1 MPTIYIENKPYEVPA
16 GQNVLHACLSLG
28 FNLPYFCW
36 HPGMHSIGACRQCAV
51 KHFKD
56 ENDKHG
62 RVEMACM
69 LHASDG
75 TRVSISDPD
84 AAEFRT
90 AVCEWLMT
98 NHPHDCPV
106 CDEGGE
112 CHLQDMVVMTGHNYR
127 RYRYQKRTHRNQD
140 LGPFI
145 NHEMNRCIA
154 CYRCV
159 RFYNDYAGGR
169 DLTVLNS
176 HNHIYFGRDEDGV
189 LESEFSGNLIEVC
202 PTGVF
207 TDKTLKEHFTRK
219 WDLQT
224 APSVCAHCS
233 VGCNTIPGERYGTLR
248 RIRNRYNEQVNGY
261 WLCDRGRFGYEFVN
275 DPLRIRQPLVRSE
288 TGRSHARQSVESPP
302 SGDGGYGVESRSA
315 GDGGHGVELLPAGD
329 GGYGALQPVERSVA
343 VDRAAELLRDSE
355 SVIGI
360 GSPRASLEANFAL
373 RTLVGPDRFYC
384 GLSDQHCR
392 HIESVLK
399 ILQQGPA
406 RSPSL
411 ADIGDADVTLILG
424 EDISNTAP
432 LMALA
437 IRQAALSQEMSI
449 AEDLHIPAWQDA
461 AVREAIQKERGPVFI
476 ATPSATRLDD
486 LGTQLYR
493 AAPDDIARLGF
504 AIAHALSDESPAV
517 DDLPQELTD
526 LAQTIADALRGAK
539 RPLIVSGTSLENQAI
554 LQAAA
559 NVAWALCA
567 QGLPAELSYAVPEC
581 NSLGMGLL
589 GNRGIDTA
597 WDELAGGRAETL
609 VILENDL
616 YRRADAA
623 TIDKLFSAAKQ
634 VIVIDHLPHPTMAR
648 ADIVF
653 PAATFAEGDG
663 TLINNEGRAQ
673 RSYQVFV
680 PAGEV
685 QESWRWLRDLM
696 TAAGNQ
702 AAQTWSALDD
712 ITASLAA
719 SLPVFADLSKVAPS
733 AAFRIAGEKIPRQP
747 HRYSGR
753 TAMHADVDVSES
765 PPPNDPDSPLAFS
778 MEGYQGQ
785 PPPELIAHYWTP
797 GWNSVQA
804 LNKFQEEVGGSL
816 KGGDSGHRLIEP
828 SQHADVAYFKSVP
841 KPFYARDDQW
851 LAVPLYHVFGSEEL
865 SARAPAVAKL
875 VPGPYVA
882 VSPDDAK
889 QLGVDEGGDLELL
902 SEGLA
907 YRWPVKIDAALARGV
922 MGLPAGLPQTA
933 TMCLPKWVSLLPI
946 KVIGGE

>member
-56 ENDKHG
+56 ENDTHG

-69 LHASDG
+69 LNAAEG

-127 RYRYQKRTHRNQD
+127 RFRYPKRTHRNQD

-154 CYRCV
+154 CYRCT
-159 RFYNDYAGGR
+159 RFYNDHAGGR

-176 HNHIYFGRDEDGV
+176 HNHLYFGRDEDGV

-207 TDKTLKEHFTRK
+207 TDKTLKKHFTRK

-233 VGCNTIPGERYGTLR
+233 VGCNTIPGERYGILR

-275 DPLRIRQPLVRSE
+275 DPRRIRQALVRSKDE
-288 TGRSHARQSVESPP
+288 CNHAQQSMEIPLP
-302 SGDGGYGVESRSA
+302 GYGGCGALRPATRSA
-315 GDGGHGVELLPAGD
+315 
-329 GGYGALQPVERSVA
+329 AL
-343 VDRAAELLRDSE
+343 DRAAELLRNSE
-355 SVIGI
+355 GVIGI

-373 RTLVGPDRFYC
+373 RTLVGPEHFYC
-384 GLSDQHCR
+384 GVSDQDCSD
-392 HIESVLK
+392 IASVLK

-411 ADIGDADVTLILG
+411 ADIGRADVTLILG

-432 LMALA
+432 MMALGV
-437 IRQAALSQEMSI
+437 RQAGLVQAQGI
-449 AEDLHIPAWQDA
+449 ADELHIPAWHDT
-461 AVREAIQKERGPVFI
+461 AVREAIQKERGPLFI

-486 LGTQLYR
+486 LAAQLYR
-493 AAPDDIARLGF
+493 AAPQDIARLGF
-504 AIAHALSDESPAV
+504 AIAHALSEESPAV
-517 DDLPQELTD
+517 DNLSQEQAD
-526 LAQTIADALRGAK
+526 LAQTIAASLRGAK
-539 RPLIVSGTSLENQAI
+539 RPLILSGTSLGNKSV

-559 NVAWALCA
+559 NVAWVLCA
-567 QGLPAELSYAVPEC
+567 QGLPAELSYALPEC

-589 GNRGIDTA
+589 GERGIDSA
-597 WDELAGGRAETL
+597 CDELASGRANTL
-609 VILENDL
+609 IVLENDL
-616 YRRADAA
+616 FRRADAA
-623 TIDKLFSAAKQ
+623 AIDALLDAAEQ
-634 VIVIDHLPHPTMAR
+634 LIVIDHLPHGTTAR
-648 ADIVF
+648 ADVVL

-680 PAGEV
+680 PAGDI
-685 QESWRWLRDLM
+685 QESWRWLCDLM
-696 TAAGNQ
+696 IAAGNRS
-702 AAQTWSALDD
+702 APAWPALDD
-712 ITASLAA
+712 ITVSLAA
-719 SLPVFADLSKVAPS
+719 ALPVFAGLSELAPS
-733 AAFRIAGEKIPRQP
+733 AAFRVAGEKIARQP

-785 PPPELIAHYWTP
+785 PPSELIPHYWSP
-797 GWNSVQA
+797 GWNSVQS

-816 KGGDSGHRLIEP
+816 KGGAPGRRLIEP
-828 SQHADVAYFKSVP
+828 PDSAHASYFDAVP
-841 KPFYARDDQW
+841 SPFSARGDQW

-865 SARAPAVAKL
+865 SARSPAVMEL
-875 VPGPYVA
+875 VPQPYVA
-882 VSPDDAK
+882 VNPLDANR
-889 QLGVDEGGDLELL
+889 LDVEDGHEVELE
-902 SEGLA
+902 SEGSTH
-907 YRWPVKIDAALARGV
+907 RWPVKIDAALGQG
-922 MGLPAGLPQTA
+922 MIGLPAGLPQTA
-933 TMCLPKWVSLLPI
+933 SIRLPKWFSI
-946 KVIGGE
+946 RKVTVASTP

>member
-1 MPTIYIENKPYEVPA
+1 MPTIYIENEPYDVPA

-28 FNLPYFCW
+28 LDLPYFCW

-56 ENDKHG
+56 ESDTHG

-69 LHASDG
+69 MHASEG
-75 TRVSISDPD
+75 TRVSLRDPE
-84 AAEFRT
+84 ATEFRT
-90 AVCEWLMT
+90 AVSEWLMT

-127 RYRYQKRTHRNQD
+127 RYRFQKRTHRNQD

-176 HNHIYFGRDEDGV
+176 HNHIYFGREEDGV
-189 LESEFSGNLIEVC
+189 LESEFSGNLVEVC

-233 VGCNTIPGERYGTLR
+233 VGCNTIPGERYGVLR
-248 RIRNRYNEQVNGY
+248 RIRNRYHEQINGY

-275 DPLRIRQPLVRSE
+275 DPQRFLQPLMRSNE
-288 TGRSHARQSVESPP
+288 PDRARKSAQPQSADAVGFDAVGFDADSDC
-302 SGDGGYGVESRSA
+302 SLGMVARN
-315 GDGGHGVELLPAGD
+315 V
-329 GGYGALQPVERSVA
+329 ALE
-343 VDRAAELLRDSE
+343 RAAEWLRDSK

-373 RTLVGPDRFYC
+373 RALVGAEHFYS
-384 GLSDQHCR
+384 GVSQAHCR
-392 HIESVLK
+392 HIECVLK

-411 ADIGDADVTLILG
+411 ADIGRADVTLILG

-432 LMALA
+432 RMALA
-437 IRQAALSQEMSI
+437 IRQAALNQEMGI
-449 AEDLHIPAWQDA
+449 ADELHIPAWQDA
-461 AVREAIQKERGPVFI
+461 AVREAIQQERGPVFI
-476 ATPSATRLDD
+476 ATLSTTRLDD
-486 LGTQLYR
+486 LGTRLYR

-504 AIAHALSDESPAV
+504 AIAHALK
-517 DDLPQELTD
+517 DDAPSVEGLTREVED
-526 LAQTIADALRGAK
+526 LAQAMATVLRTAQ
-539 RPLIVSGTSLENQAI
+539 RPLIVSGTSLANEAI
-554 LQAAA
+554 LHAAA

-567 QGLPAELSYAVPEC
+567 CGKPAELSYVVPEC
-581 NSLGMGLL
+581 NSLGMGLMCD
-589 GNRGIDTA
+589 RGI
-597 WDELAGGRAETL
+597 ELACEELTSGRAETL

-616 YRRADAA
+616 YRSADAA
-623 TIDKLFSAAKQ
+623 MVDRLFDAAKR
-634 VIVIDHLPHPTMAR
+634 VIVIDHLPHQTTAR

-663 TLINNEGRAQ
+663 TWVNNEGRAQ

-680 PAGEV
+680 PAGNI

-696 TAAGNQ
+696 AAIGNQ
-702 AAQTWSALDD
+702 AAQRWSSLDD
-712 ITASLAA
+712 ITAAIAKS
-719 SLPVFADLSKVAPS
+719 SPVFGGLPSVAPS
-733 AAFRIAGEKIPRQP
+733 AEFRIVGEKIARQP

-765 PPPNDPDSPLAFS
+765 PPPKDPDSPLAFS

-785 PPPELIAHYWTP
+785 PPPELIPHYWTP

-816 KGGDSGHRLIEP
+816 KGGAAGRRLIDP
-828 SQHADVAYFKSVP
+828 CATAQAPYFDNVP
-841 KPFYARDDQW
+841 NPFSAQDDRW
-851 LAVPLYHVFGSEEL
+851 LAVPFYHVFGSEEL

-875 VPGPYVA
+875 VPVPYVA
-882 VSPDDAK
+882 LSPEDAK
-889 QLGVDEGGDLELL
+889 RLAVEDGDDLELA
-902 SEGLA
+902 SEGVTHH
-907 YRWPVKIDAALARGV
+907 WPVKIDAALVRG
-922 MGLPAGLPQTA
+922 MIGLPAGLPQTA
-933 TMCLPKWVSLLPI
+933 SIRLPKWLSIWPI
-946 KVIGGE
+946 KREAKG

>member
-56 ENDKHG
+56 ESDTHG

-69 LHASDG
+69 LNAAEG

-127 RYRYQKRTHRNQD
+127 RFRYKKRTHRNQD

-154 CYRCV
+154 CYRCT
-159 RFYNDYAGGR
+159 RFYNDHAGGR

-176 HNHIYFGRDEDGV
+176 HNHLYFGRDEDGV

-207 TDKTLKEHFTRK
+207 TDKTLKQHFTRK

-233 VGCNTIPGERYGTLR
+233 VGCNTIPGERYGILR

-275 DPLRIRQPLVRSE
+275 DPHRIRQALVRSKDE
-288 TGRSHARQSVESPP
+288 HNLAQRSVELPLS
-302 SGDGGYGVESRSA
+302 DEGGC
-315 GDGGHGVELLPAGD
+315 
-329 GGYGALQPVERSVA
+329 GALRPATRNAALE
-343 VDRAAELLRDSE
+343 RAAEQLRDSQ

-373 RTLVGPDRFYC
+373 RTLVGPERFYC
-384 GLSDQHCR
+384 GVSDQDCSD
-392 HIESVLK
+392 IDSVLK

-411 ADIGDADVTLILG
+411 ADIGRADATLILG

-432 LMALA
+432 MMALGV
-437 IRQAALSQEMSI
+437 RQAGLVQAMGI
-449 AEDLHIPAWQDA
+449 ADELHIPAWHDT
-461 AVREAIQKERGPVFI
+461 AVREAIQKERGPLFI

-486 LGTQLYR
+486 LAAQLYR

-504 AIAHALSDESPAV
+504 AIARALSEESPAV
-517 DDLPQELTD
+517 DNLSQELAD
-526 LAQTIADALRGAK
+526 LAQTIAASLRDSK
-539 RPLIVSGTSLENQAI
+539 RPLIISGTSLRSKSV

-589 GNRGIDTA
+589 GERGIETA
-597 WDELAGGRAETL
+597 CEELASGRAKTL
-609 VILENDL
+609 IVLENDL

-623 TIDKLFSAAKQ
+623 TIDKLLGAAEQ

-648 ADIVF
+648 ADIVL

-663 TLINNEGRAQ
+663 TLVNNEGRAQ

-680 PAGEV
+680 SAGEV
-685 QESWRWLRDLM
+685 QESWRWLRDM
-696 TAAGNQ
+696 MITAGNQ
-702 AAQTWSALDD
+702 TAQTWSALDD
-712 ITASLAA
+712 LTSALAK
-719 SLPVFADLSKVAPS
+719 SLPALAGLSEVAPS
-733 AAFRIAGEKIPRQP
+733 AEFRMAGEKIPRQP

-753 TAMHADVDVSES
+753 TAIHADVDVSES
-765 PPPNDPDSPLAFS
+765 PPPDDPDSPLAFS

-785 PPPELIAHYWTP
+785 PPSALIPRYWSP
-797 GWNSVQA
+797 GWNSVQS

-816 KGGDSGHRLIEP
+816 KGGDAGHRLIEP
-828 SQHADVAYFKSVP
+828 SDSPQALYFDTVP
-841 KPFYARDDQW
+841 NPFSARVDQW

-865 SARAPAVAKL
+865 SSRAIAVMKL
-875 VPGPYVA
+875 VPRPYVA
-882 VSPDDAK
+882 VNPLDAEH
-889 QLGVDEGGDLELL
+889 LEVVDGQEVELA
-902 SEGLA
+902 SEGST
-907 YRWPVKIDAALARGV
+907 YRWPMKIDAALGQG
-922 MGLPAGLPQTA
+922 MIGLPAELPQTA
-933 TMCLPKWVSLLPI
+933 AIRLPEWLSI
-946 KVIGGE
+946 SKVAVASNL